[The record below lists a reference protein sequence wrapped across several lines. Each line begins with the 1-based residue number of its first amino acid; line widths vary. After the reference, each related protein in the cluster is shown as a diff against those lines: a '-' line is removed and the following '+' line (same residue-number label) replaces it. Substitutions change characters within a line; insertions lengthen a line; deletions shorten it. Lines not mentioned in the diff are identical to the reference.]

1 MLLAGKPLP
10 EDASY
15 PPVLQKLLLLMKTR
29 GYRPVVIVEYDRIPY
44 VYRNGNVRVTLDT
57 NICSS
62 RSVDRFLDEAIP
74 RRPVM
79 PLGQQLLE
87 VKFDEYLPDFIYRS
101 LALNSLSQTAFSKY
115 YLCRKY
121 TR

>member
-1 MLLAGKPLP
+1 
-10 EDASY
+10 
-15 PPVLQKLLLLMKTR
+15 
-29 GYRPVVIVEYDRIPY
+29 
-44 VYRNGNVRVTLDT
+44 
-57 NICSS
+57 
-62 RSVDRFLDEAIP
+62 
-74 RRPVM
+74 M